1 MRRHQ
6 FPLKKFTQEKEN
18 IKKDR
23 IEKSPKA
30 VGAFFFLRQAL
41 KHPGFCEKFH
51 KQHAEGGE
59 YDVSKPCYNSNNSER
74 KKC

>member
-1 MRRHQ
+1 MLFRSELKKFWKFAVVMRRHQ
-6 FPLKKFTQEKEN
+6 FHQKSFTQEKEN

-41 KHPGFCEKFH
+41 KRPGFCEKFH
-51 KQHAEGGE
+51 KQHAEGG
-59 YDVSKPCYNSNNSER
+59 K
-74 KKC
+74 